1 MTKEEL
7 KALGLNDDQVN
18 KIVEDYGKNYVS
30 KAQFNQKNEELKTA
44 KEELK
49 KSNGDL
55 ETLRKNNKDN
65 EALVKQI
72 DDLKAEAKNRQAEY
86 DSKIKQMQIDAIVD
100 RSLLTAKAK
109 NPKAVKALLDLTK
122 AEVEEDTIKGL
133 DEQLK
138 NCRNQIPIYLKPRI
152 LIPISTALSQAKAGI
167 QVIMAAVIPYS
178 RRLMQH
184 WGFKR
189 RI

>member
-30 KAQFNQKNEELKTA
+30 KAQFNQKNEELKTI

-72 DDLKAEAKNRQAEY
+72 DGLKAEAKTRQTEY

-100 RSLLTAKAK
+100 RSLLKAKAK
-109 NPKAVKALLDLTK
+109 NAKAVKALLDLEK
-122 AEVEEDTIKGL
+122 AEVDGETIKGL
-133 DEQLK
+133 DDQLK
-138 NCRNQIPIYLKPRI
+138 KLQESDSYLFEATNTSTHIDGLKPGEGGDSGDNGGGNTI
-152 LIPISTALSQAKAGI
+152 QQAFDAALGI
-167 QVIMAAVIPYS
+167 
-178 RRLMQH
+178 
-184 WGFKR
+184 
-189 RI
+189 

>member
-7 KALGLNDDQVN
+7 KALGLNDNQVN

-138 NCRNQIPIYLKPRI
+138 KLQESDSYLFEAPDPNTHIDGIKPGEGGDPGDNGGGNTI
-152 LIPISTALSQAKAGI
+152 QQAFDAALGI
-167 QVIMAAVIPYS
+167 
-178 RRLMQH
+178 
-184 WGFKR
+184 
-189 RI
+189 